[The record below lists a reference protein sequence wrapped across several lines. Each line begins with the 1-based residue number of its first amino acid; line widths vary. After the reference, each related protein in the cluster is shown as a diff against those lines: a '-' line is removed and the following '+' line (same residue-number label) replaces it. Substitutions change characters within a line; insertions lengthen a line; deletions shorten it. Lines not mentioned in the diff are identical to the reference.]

1 MFLTQT
7 TLSFYDAFLTLAYPQ
22 ECSLCG
28 DSVESRIYGSVCRSC
43 WNSTRVFN
51 CDDVVCWKCGVPSR
65 AGVRPKEAETIRCR
79 RCDWHQFEVARSCGV
94 YEGALRESALLLKRQ
109 PNLSSHLLSLLLG
122 VAGRFPLDQATRII
136 PVPLHPERERER
148 GFNQAVL
155 ISKAIAPVLGLM
167 VDEQSLIRIGRSHRY
182 RAGLDAKG
190 RRDTVEQA
198 FSVRFPQLIE
208 GESILLV
215 DDVFTT
221 GATVSSC
228 AEVLLSGGARAVY
241 VLTIARPAW

>member
-1 MFLTQT
+1 
-7 TLSFYDAFLTLAYPQ
+7 LSFYDAFLTLAYPQ
-22 ECSLCG
+22 VCSLCG
-28 DSVESRIYGSVCRSC
+28 DSVESRIYGCVCRNC
-43 WNSTRVFN
+43 WNSTRVFTS
-51 CDDVVCWKCGVPSR
+51 DEVVCWKCGVPSR
-65 AGVRPKEAETIRCR
+65 EGVRRKEAETIRCR
-79 RCDWHQFEVARSCGV
+79 RCDWQQFEVARACGV

-109 PNLSSHLLSLLLG
+109 PNLSAHLLNLLVE
-122 VAGRFPLDQATRII
+122 VASRFPLNQATRIV
-136 PVPLHPERERER
+136 PVPLHPEREGER

-167 VDEQSLIRIGRSHRY
+167 VDEQSLVRIGRSHRY

-208 GESILLV
+208 GENILLV